1 MRPLTGPSSAEDVEL
16 LQREIDDSCGASAH
30 RHHAESVTVTAIPFP
45 TDPAEELMAKP
56 MVLVVDDQ
64 PEYVR
69 LISLSLAREGF
80 EVRTARD
87 GEEAIETASID
98 HPDVVLLDV
107 NMPGR
112 DGFAVMADL
121 RERWSVPII
130 MVTGDTTLEQRR
142 DGLDRGADDYVTKPF
157 SPQELGARVRALLR
171 RAARGTAPQGDG
183 TRATPRAAVPAR
195 LGRRAARLLELLAGN
210 PNKVLYT
217 DELLAHA
224 FGPAFV
230 GDRTLLQEEI
240 RRLRRALGIQPF
252 EEGPIRTVRGLG
264 YRFVEADESARAL
277 ARRRRPARAG
287 RP

>member
-1 MRPLTGPSSAEDVEL
+1 V
-16 LQREIDDSCGASAH
+16 QRDLDDSCGAFAH
-30 RHHAESVTVTAIPFP
+30 GDHRWCATVP
-45 TDPAEELMAKP
+45 TIQTRLDPEEDQMGNP

-64 PEYVR
+64 PEYAR

-87 GEEAIETASID
+87 GEEAIETASLH

-107 NMPGR
+107 NMPGP
-112 DGFAVMADL
+112 DGYAVMVEL
-121 RERWSVPII
+121 RERWPVPII
-130 MVTGDTTLEQRR
+130 MVTGNGSLEQRR

-171 RAARGTAPQGDG
+171 RSAPGGRAVDEPTVGSQDPGPTASVSK
-183 TRATPRAAVPAR
+183 RM
-195 LGRRAARLLELLAGN
+195 GRRAARLLELLAGN
-210 PNKVLYT
+210 PGKVLYR

-230 GDRTLLQEEI
+230 GDRSLLQEEI
-240 RRLRRALGIQPF
+240 RRLRRALGIRAN

-264 YRFVEADESARAL
+264 YRFVPGDEVGTPRAHR
-277 ARRRRPARAG
+277 ARPARLA
-287 RP
+287 RS

>member
-1 MRPLTGPSSAEDVEL
+1 
-16 LQREIDDSCGASAH
+16 
-30 RHHAESVTVTAIPFP
+30 
-45 TDPAEELMAKP
+45 MAKP

-64 PEYVR
+64 PEYAR

-171 RAARGTAPQGDG
+171 RAARGRAPQGDG
-183 TRATPRAAVPAR
+183 ARATPRSAVPAR

-287 RP
+287 RA